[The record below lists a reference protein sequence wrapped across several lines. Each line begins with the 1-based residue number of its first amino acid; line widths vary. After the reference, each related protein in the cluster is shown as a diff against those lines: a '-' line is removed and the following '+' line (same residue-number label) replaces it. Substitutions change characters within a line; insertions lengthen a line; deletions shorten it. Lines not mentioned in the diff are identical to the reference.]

1 MAVTP
6 DRIDRVKEH
15 QMKIITATVLIIASC
30 CLAAAQEGRA
40 LNNTDEQ
47 LKARNAPD
55 LFVAGVSAFGRD
67 RKGRT
72 SFVIEVQN
80 LGDKTIT
87 AFDWEYAP
95 APPIGKYRAGNPLK
109 LRSDEE
115 KIRPGEK
122 RKLTELIDEYTDE
135 LVKSFRLN
143 SVRIVR
149 VEYEDGSSWQRSVE
163 EKR

>member
-1 MAVTP
+1 M
-6 DRIDRVKEH
+6 KEH
-15 QMKIITATVLIIASC
+15 RMKIITASVLMIAAC
-30 CLAAAQEGRA
+30 CIAVAQEGRA
-40 LNNTDEQ
+40 LNNTEEQ

-55 LFVAGVSAFGRD
+55 LFVLGVSASGRD

-122 RKLTELIDEYTDE
+122 KKLTEQIGEYTVE
-135 LVKSFRLN
+135 LVTSFRLN

-149 VEYEDGSSWQRSVE
+149 VEYEDGSSWHRPAE
-163 EKR
+163 ETR

>member
-1 MAVTP
+1 
-6 DRIDRVKEH
+6 
-15 QMKIITATVLIIASC
+15 MKIITAFVLIIAAC
-30 CLAAAQEGRA
+30 CFAPAQDVSAQEGRA

-55 LFVAGVSAFGRD
+55 LFVLGVSAFGRD

-72 SFVIEVQN
+72 SFVIEVHN
-80 LGDKTIT
+80 LGEKTIT

-95 APPIGKYRAGNPLK
+95 ARPIGKYRAGNPMK

-122 RKLTELIDEYTDE
+122 KKLTEQIGEYTDE
-135 LVKSFRLN
+135 LVTSFRLN

-149 VEYEDGSSWQRSVE
+149 VEYEDGSTWQRPAE
-163 EKR
+163 EAR

>member
-1 MAVTP
+1 
-6 DRIDRVKEH
+6 
-15 QMKIITATVLIIASC
+15 MKIITASVLIIAAC
-30 CLAAAQEGRA
+30 CLALAQEGRA
-40 LNNTDEQ
+40 LNNTEEQ

-55 LFVAGVSAFGRD
+55 LFVVGVSAFGRD

-95 APPIGKYRAGNPLK
+95 ERPIGKYRAGNPLK

-122 RKLTELIDEYTDE
+122 KKLTEQIGEYTDE
-135 LVKSFRLN
+135 LVTSFRLN
-143 SVRIVR
+143 SVRVMR
-149 VEYEDGSSWQRSVE
+149 VEYEDGSSWQRPAGE
-163 EKR
+163 AK

>member
-1 MAVTP
+1 
-6 DRIDRVKEH
+6 
-15 QMKIITATVLIIASC
+15 MKIITASVLMIAAC

-40 LNNTDEQ
+40 LNNTEEQ

-55 LFVAGVSAFGRD
+55 LFVLGVSASGRD

-95 APPIGKYRAGNPLK
+95 APQIGKYRAGNPLK

-115 KIRPGEK
+115 KIRPGDK
-122 RKLTELIDEYTDE
+122 RQFTEQISEYTDE
-135 LVKSFRLN
+135 LVTSFRLN

-149 VEYEDGSSWQRSVE
+149 VEYEDGSSWQRPADE
-163 EKR
+163 TR

>member
-1 MAVTP
+1 
-6 DRIDRVKEH
+6 
-15 QMKIITATVLIIASC
+15 MKIITALVLILTAC
-30 CLAAAQEGRA
+30 CFVSAQEGRA

-55 LFVAGVSAFGRD
+55 LFVLGVSAFGRD
-67 RKGRT
+67 RRGRT

-80 LGDKTIT
+80 MGEKTII

-95 APPIGKYRAGNPLK
+95 AHPIGKYRAGNPLK

-122 RKLTELIDEYTDE
+122 KKLTEQVGEYTDE
-135 LVKSFRLN
+135 LVTSFRLN
-143 SVRIVR
+143 SVRIIR
-149 VEYEDGSSWQRSVE
+149 VEYEDGSSWQRPAE
-163 EKR
+163 EAK

>member
-1 MAVTP
+1 
-6 DRIDRVKEH
+6 
-15 QMKIITATVLIIASC
+15 MKIITALVLTLTAC
-30 CLAAAQEGRA
+30 CFAAAQEGRA

-55 LFVAGVSAFGRD
+55 LFVIGVSAFGRD
-67 RKGRT
+67 RRGRT

-80 LGDKTIT
+80 MGEKTIT

-95 APPIGKYRAGNPLK
+95 ARPIGKYRAGNPLK

-122 RKLTELIDEYTDE
+122 KKLTEQVAEYTDE
-135 LVKSFRLN
+135 LVTSFRLN

-149 VEYEDGSSWQRSVE
+149 VEYEGGSSWQRPAE
-163 EKR
+163 EMK

>member
-1 MAVTP
+1 M
-6 DRIDRVKEH
+6 KEH
-15 QMKIITATVLIIASC
+15 CMKIITASVLMIAAC
-30 CLAAAQEGRA
+30 CLAVAQEGRA
-40 LNNTDEQ
+40 LNNTEEQ

-55 LFVAGVSAFGRD
+55 LFVLGVSASGRD

-72 SFVIEVQN
+72 SFMIEVQN

-95 APPIGKYRAGNPLK
+95 ARPIGKYRAGNPLK

-115 KIRPGEK
+115 KIRPGDK
-122 RKLTELIDEYTDE
+122 RKLTEQIDEYTDE
-135 LVKSFRLN
+135 LVTSFRLN

-149 VEYEDGSSWQRSVE
+149 VEYEDGSSWQRPVE
-163 EKR
+163 ETR

>member
-1 MAVTP
+1 M
-6 DRIDRVKEH
+6 KEH
-15 QMKIITATVLIIASC
+15 RMKIITASVLMIAAC
-30 CLAAAQEGRA
+30 CLAVAQEGRA
-40 LNNTDEQ
+40 LNNTEEQ

-55 LFVAGVSAFGRD
+55 LFVLGVSASGRD

-95 APPIGKYRAGNPLK
+95 ARAIGKYRAGNPLK

-122 RKLTELIDEYTDE
+122 KKLTEQIGEYTDE
-135 LVKSFRLN
+135 LVTSFRLN

-149 VEYEDGSSWQRSVE
+149 VEYEDGSSWQRPAE
-163 EKR
+163 ETR

>member
-1 MAVTP
+1 
-6 DRIDRVKEH
+6 
-15 QMKIITATVLIIASC
+15 MKIITALVLILTVGCIAT
-30 CLAAAQEGRA
+30 AQEGRA

-55 LFVAGVSAFGRD
+55 LFVLGVSASGRD
-67 RKGRT
+67 RQGRT

-80 LGDKTIT
+80 LGEKTIT

-122 RKLTELIDEYTDE
+122 KKLTERIGEYTNE
-135 LVKSFRLN
+135 LVTSFRLN

-149 VEYEDGSSWQRSVE
+149 VEYEDGSSWQRPAE
-163 EKR
+163 ETK